1 MVPLVGLRHL
11 PGLLRNALLGLALLL
26 AVAMV
31 LAPMALA
38 QDVPLHV
45 FEQDGVTLHLYAAPC
60 DNDGVKAFAGDPRS
74 PLVGVVGKLRKAD
87 SSWPVRTP
95 FGVVTAP
102 FAGCW
107 VEFTF
112 RGEPGYVVVYE
123 DREMIFYK
131 LSDFKKTKGA
141 IGT

>member
-11 PGLLRNALLGLALLL
+11 PGLIRNAVLGLALIL

-45 FEQDGVTLHLYAAPC
+45 FENEGVTLHLYAAPC
-60 DNDGVKAFAGDPRS
+60 DNAEAKAYAGHPRS
-74 PLVGVVGKLRKAD
+74 PIKDVVGNLKRAD

-102 FAGCW
+102 YAGCW

-112 RGEPGYVVVYE
+112 RGEQGYVVVYE
-123 DREMIFYK
+123 DREMLFYK